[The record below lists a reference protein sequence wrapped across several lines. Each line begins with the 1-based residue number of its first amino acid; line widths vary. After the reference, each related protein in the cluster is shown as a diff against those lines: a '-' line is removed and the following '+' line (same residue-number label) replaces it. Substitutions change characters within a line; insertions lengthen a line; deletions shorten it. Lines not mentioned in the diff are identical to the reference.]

1 MRARWMAAL
10 VLLGAAV
17 VVFIAPVP
25 PGRADYGR
33 GTTTTVPTTTTVAP
47 TTTTGPTT
55 TSTSTT
61 TVPPAPTNALVRWA
75 STNGGGGAAQS
86 ITAAQAVA
94 DARNYD
100 LIVALQQTF
109 VAPNCQPAV
118 PSGPSCLA
126 AMRAA
131 NPRLV
136 VLAYLNG
143 AYAQS
148 GQGPS
153 TGAYPQDLYLK
164 GPQGQYV
171 VSNGFGNYLMNVADS
186 RWRANRTA
194 LCAQYV
200 AASGYDGCYLDE
212 LGLSSLN
219 APSYVNA
226 APMNPA
232 TGAPWTAFDW
242 LTATGGVATAVKSGT
257 GVRVTGNGLANG
269 GQYFDLSS
277 QPPAPTS
284 MLIGPLDGANAQG
297 FVRNEGAAIDRYRGP
312 AAWKQDV
319 DMLVDAGNRGKYVM
333 TMTKIGVSATAAQ
346 VRAWQRYA
354 LATFL
359 LGTNGREYFFFDP
372 DGIDGAVAYDDN
384 DLHAVVGMPS
394 EAYQA
399 SSGAYLRHFSS
410 GVAVVNPTAA
420 TVGPISLG
428 GTYTDLDGQTMS
440 SVTLP
445 PNTGMVFTLSAAGP
459 PPTTTTTRPLR

>member
-1 MRARWMAAL
+1 MRSRWATAILLATSAAL
-10 VLLGAAV
+10 AYFLPTG
-17 VVFIAPVP
+17 
-25 PGRADYGR
+25 PGRADITR
-33 GTTTTVPTTTTVAP
+33 GTTTTTAS
-47 TTTTGPTT
+47 TT
-55 TSTSTT
+55 TSTSTSSST
-61 TVPPAPTNALVRWA
+61 TTTSTTTPVPPPSSNAIVRWA
-75 STNGGGGAAQS
+75 ATNGGGGSAQTV
-86 ITAAQAVA
+86 TASQAVT

-109 VAPNCQPAV
+109 VAPNCQPAT
-118 PSGPSCLA
+118 PGGPSCLA

-143 AYAQS
+143 SYAQS

-153 TGAYPQDLYLK
+153 TGAFPQDLYLK

-171 VSNGFGNYLMNVADS
+171 VSNSFGNYLMNVADS
-186 RWRANRTA
+186 RWRSNRTA

-226 APMNPA
+226 TPMNPA
-232 TGAPWTAFDW
+232 TGAPWTPFDW

-257 GVRVTGNGLANG
+257 NRPVTGNGLANG
-269 GQYFDLSS
+269 SQYFDTSS

-333 TMTKIGVSATAAQ
+333 TMTKIGVAATAAQ
-346 VRAWQRYA
+346 IRAWQRYA
-354 LATFL
+354 LASFL
-359 LGTNGREYFFFDP
+359 LGTNGRQFFFFDP
-372 DGIDGAVAYDDN
+372 DGIDGAVAYDDA
-384 DLHAVVGMPS
+384 DLHAVVGTPT

-399 SSGAYLRHFSS
+399 TGGAYLRHFTS
-410 GVAVVNPTAA
+410 GASVVNPTAN
-420 TVGPISLG
+420 TVGPIALG
-428 GTYTDLDGQTMS
+428 GTYTDLDGNTMT

-445 PNTGMVFTLSAAGP
+445 PNTGMVFTKAVAGP